1 MAHPDTNDGGND
13 RAAEAARSSY
23 GTVPGAEFPTIVYLS
38 VFAAFAWVI
47 LASWVAFAGDG
58 DADLALSF
66 VLVLSVVFFALPVLI
81 YLTARHRAAHTGA
94 GKKLLSE
101 PVETATGILSGASAF
116 VQVLLIP
123 SALALAATLIGGVA
137 VLAH

>member
-1 MAHPDTNDGGND
+1 M
-13 RAAEAARSSY
+13 
-23 GTVPGAEFPTIVYLS
+23 
-38 VFAAFAWVI
+38 
-47 LASWVAFAGDG
+47 AFAGDG

-66 VLVLSVVFFALPVLI
+66 VLVLSVVFFALPVLV
-81 YLTARHRAAHTGA
+81 YLTARHRAADVDG

-101 PVETATGILSGASAF
+101 PVETATGALSGASAW

-137 VLAH
+137 VLVH